1 MPRPNILVFMTDQQR
16 GDTIPPYSRARMP
29 NLERFCSDGVTFT
42 QAFCPSPHCC
52 PSRAT
57 FFSGLYPSQHGVWN
71 NVDVPNTLSRGLHEG
86 VRLWSQDLRDS
97 GYDMYF
103 SGKWHVS
110 SVETPRDRGWD
121 MSSGV
126 AAVRDHSDRYYHTLP
141 DMREWGQ
148 YQRLAGGPLDRER
161 GEGEILRPGYPLY
174 THYAEHE
181 DLFRDQKVVSDAVE
195 ALRKRKGG
203 ADKPW
208 CHFVGTLGPHD
219 PYFAPQRFLDMYD
232 VDDIELPESFG
243 DLMGDKPGLYR
254 RLRGRFDQL
263 SEREHKEAIRHYLA
277 FCSYE
282 DYLFGQVLDAL
293 DESGQA
299 DNTLVLY
306 ISDHGDYVAEHGL
319 WCKGLPCFRGA
330 YHIPVVMRW
339 PNGIEM
345 PDRIVDAL
353 VSLADFAPTFLE
365 LAGVPIDR
373 RMVGMS
379 LTPFLFGKTPESWR
393 DAVFT
398 QSNGNELYGIQRSVM
413 TKEWKFVYNG
423 FDFDELYDLR
433 SDPDETRNLASD
445 PQYMEVIRQLSRV
458 LWQFAY
464 DTNDVCVNSY
474 IATALATYG
483 PGEAFA

>member
-1 MPRPNILVFMTDQQR
+1 M
-16 GDTIPPYSRARMP
+16 
-29 NLERFCSDGVTFT
+29 
-42 QAFCPSPHCC
+42 
-52 PSRAT
+52 
-57 FFSGLYPSQHGVWN
+57 
-71 NVDVPNTLSRGLHEG
+71 
-86 VRLWSQDLRDS
+86 RDS
-97 GYDMYF
+97 GYDMYY

-121 MSSGV
+121 MSSGS
-126 AAVRDHSDRYYHTLP
+126 AAVRDNSDRYYHTPP
-141 DMREWGQ
+141 DMREWNQ
-148 YQRLAGGPLDRER
+148 YQRLQSGSPDRVR

-174 THYAEHE
+174 THYGKHE

-195 ALRKRKGG
+195 ALRRRKGS

-219 PYFAPQRFLDMYD
+219 PYFAPQRFVDMYD
-232 VDDIELPESFG
+232 LDDIELPASFG
-243 DLMGDKPGLYR
+243 DLMDDKPGLYR

-263 SEREHKEAIRHYLA
+263 SEREHREAIRHYLA
-277 FCSYE
+277 FCSYQ

-293 DESGQA
+293 EESGQA

-330 YHIPVVMRW
+330 YHIPVAMRW
-339 PNGIEM
+339 PIGMEG
-345 PDRIVDAL
+345 PGRTVDAF

-365 LAGVPIDR
+365 LAGAPVDGK
-373 RMVGMS
+373 MAGMS
-379 LTPFLFGKTPESWR
+379 LAPFLFGKTPDSWR

-433 SDPDETRNLASD
+433 SDPDETRNLASN
-445 PQYMEVIRQLSRV
+445 PRCMEVIRQLSRK

>member
-1 MPRPNILVFMTDQQR
+1 
-16 GDTIPPYSRARMP
+16 
-29 NLERFCSDGVTFT
+29 
-42 QAFCPSPHCC
+42 
-52 PSRAT
+52 
-57 FFSGLYPSQHGVWN
+57 
-71 NVDVPNTLSRGLHEG
+71 
-86 VRLWSQDLRDS
+86 
-97 GYDMYF
+97 
-103 SGKWHVS
+103 
-110 SVETPRDRGWD
+110 

-195 ALRKRKGG
+195 ALRKRRGS

-365 LAGVPIDR
+365 LADVPIDR
-373 RMVGMS
+373 KMVRR
-379 LTPFLFGKTPESWR
+379 P
-393 DAVFT
+393 DAVPAWQDT
-398 QSNGNELYGIQRSVM
+398 RVGAMLSSLRAMAMNLRIQR
-413 TKEWKFVYNG
+413 
-423 FDFDELYDLR
+423 
-433 SDPDETRNLASD
+433 P
-445 PQYMEVIRQLSRV
+445 
-458 LWQFAY
+458 
-464 DTNDVCVNSY
+464 
-474 IATALATYG
+474 
-483 PGEAFA
+483 

>member
-1 MPRPNILVFMTDQQR
+1 MQRPNILVFMTDQQR
-16 GDTIPPYSRARMP
+16 ADTIPPYSRARMP
-29 NLERFCSDGVTFT
+29 NLERFCSEGVVFT

-57 FFSGLYPSQHGVWN
+57 FFTGLYPSQHGVWN

-97 GYDMYF
+97 GYDMYY

-121 MSSGV
+121 MSSGA

-141 DMREWGQ
+141 EMREWSQ
-148 YQRLAGGPLDRER
+148 YQKSQGRPLDRER
-161 GEGEILRPGYPLY
+161 GEGEIARPGYPLY
-174 THYAEHE
+174 THYGERE
-181 DLFRDQKVVSDAVE
+181 DLFNDQKVVTDAVE
-195 ALRKRKGG
+195 VLRGRKGG